1 MTNFVRCSAMVLCV
15 LVHFTSTGTADEPVG
30 FCEVVAV
37 TPSRTIN
44 HEIDLKGQFDKEVT
58 ETFLTGPQLF
68 SHAVGFGGKAPANE
82 DTYLNWYKIE
92 KPVAEPRRVLSVRDP
107 LRGNGRHQIVIENAA
122 FLLSPSQRVTSGPPS
137 RIPAELNPFKAYR
150 IVGSVTGNWKAKL
163 TGSFGPEE
171 RVATKAVFLCVPVQQ
186 WHHDEHFAIKNPA
199 ACMLVYELIPN
210 EVKLKVSTIDQFGLN
225 SLAVSSTKW
234 MCLPTQVGTGDSV
247 VEGN

>member
-1 MTNFVRCSAMVLCV
+1 MFCHVLFALWFISPQPASA
-15 LVHFTSTGTADEPVG
+15 DDPVG

-92 KPVAEPRRVLSVRDP
+92 KPVAEPRRALSIRDP

-137 RIPAELNPFKAYR
+137 RIPAGLNPFKAYR
-150 IVGSVTGNWKAKL
+150 IVGSDTGNWKAKL

-210 EVKLKVSTIDQFGLN
+210 EVKPQGVDDRSIRTQF
-225 SLAVSSTKW
+225 
-234 MCLPTQVGTGDSV
+234 TGRFLHEMDVPSYPDRH
-247 VEGN
+247 GRQRG